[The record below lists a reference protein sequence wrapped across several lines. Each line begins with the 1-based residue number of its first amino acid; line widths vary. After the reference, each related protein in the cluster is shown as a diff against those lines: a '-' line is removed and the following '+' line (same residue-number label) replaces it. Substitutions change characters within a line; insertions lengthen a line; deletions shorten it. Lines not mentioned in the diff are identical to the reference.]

1 MKASELRQKYLDFF
15 KSKGHTIIP
24 SDSLIPQ
31 NDPTTL
37 FTTAG
42 MHPLV
47 PYLMGEDHPGGK
59 RVANVQKCIRTTD
72 IDEVGDTTHHTF
84 FEMLGN
90 WSFGDYFKKEA
101 IEMSWEFLTSPEWLG
116 LDKDRLAVSVFEGD
130 ADPESSAD
138 DGAGAPFDEEAY
150 EIWRKLGIP
159 EKRIAKLPRKQNWW
173 GPAGETG
180 PCGPDTE
187 MFYWVGDPDKVP
199 ESFNDDNDQW
209 VEIWNDV
216 FMEYEKTKDGKFIPL
231 KQKNVDTGMGLE
243 RMLTAMNGLDDNY
256 KTELFWPIIEKIEG
270 LSGKKYGGSE
280 EITKAMRIVADHIK
294 AAVMIMG
301 DDKGITPSNTDQGYI
316 VRRLARRAIRYGKQ
330 LGVENNFT
338 KDLAQ
343 EIFGI
348 YGDVYSELD
357 RNGGR
362 VLEELE
368 KEESKFKD
376 TLEKGLRQFE
386 KLKKDNIDGKEA
398 FNLYQTYGF
407 PLEMTVELAK
417 ESGVKVDEEE
427 FKKELEKH
435 QELSRTASAGKFKGG
450 LADSGEETKKLHT
463 AAHLMLAALRKILGD
478 HVHQKGS
485 NITAERLRFDFSH
498 PEKMT
503 DEQKEKVEKL
513 VNEIINSKLPV
524 ICEEM
529 NVDEAREMGAEGVF
543 DSKYGDKVKVYLMGE
558 FSKEIC
564 GGPHV
569 KNTGELGRFKI
580 IKEES
585 SGAGVR
591 RIKAVLDN

>member
-1 MKASELRQKYLDFF
+1 
-15 KSKGHTIIP
+15 
-24 SDSLIPQ
+24 
-31 NDPTTL
+31 
-37 FTTAG
+37 
-42 MHPLV
+42 
-47 PYLMGEDHPGGK
+47 
-59 RVANVQKCIRTTD
+59 
-72 IDEVGDTTHHTF
+72 
-84 FEMLGN
+84 
-90 WSFGDYFKKEA
+90 
-101 IEMSWEFLTSPEWLG
+101 
-116 LDKDRLAVSVFEGD
+116 
-130 ADPESSAD
+130 
-138 DGAGAPFDEEAY
+138 
-150 EIWRKLGIP
+150 
-159 EKRIAKLPRKQNWW
+159 
-173 GPAGETG
+173 
-180 PCGPDTE
+180 
-187 MFYWVGDPDKVP
+187 
-199 ESFNDDNDQW
+199 
-209 VEIWNDV
+209 
-216 FMEYEKTKDGKFIPL
+216 
-231 KQKNVDTGMGLE
+231 
-243 RMLTAMNGLDDNY
+243 
-256 KTELFWPIIEKIEG
+256 
-270 LSGKKYGGSE
+270 
-280 EITKAMRIVADHIK
+280 
-294 AAVMIMG
+294 
-301 DDKGITPSNTDQGYI
+301 GYI